1 MALAARLPQET
12 DPTAHRMLHVL
23 MKALLGRVGG
33 PGRQKVLG
41 LVLAWRQSPKRVLHA
56 ALAETL
62 GLFVEVVIIIIVIN
76 VIIIVIVIHVMFYS
90 CY

>member
-41 LVLAWRQSPKRVLHA
+41 LVLALDLLLILVSG
-56 ALAETL
+56 L
-62 GLFVEVVIIIIVIN
+62 GLRLFLGLARGLVL
-76 VIIIVIVIHVMFYS
+76 
-90 CY
+90 